1 MMLKFLGSVRVSP
14 HFRIVNIQERRF
26 IAEKGLHLRAADI
39 GVCLNL
45 QVDESLPNNCVT
57 SKACTLI
64 LYRYMHPFRG
74 LFVITPLDTKFRSY
88 VCLLHLPVNNSEQY
102 NVFNCF
108 LTVMP
113 VCLFKKTAR
122 QQRTIIEPYPSPASS
137 DALLGFVFGVLSSS
151 WVRNLCS
158 MCVCV

>member
-1 MMLKFLGSVRVSP
+1 MCVLICRWRSL
-14 HFRIVNIQERRF
+14 
-26 IAEKGLHLRAADI
+26 LHYHYQATMSQVKLVHTQILHPCLHPLRD
-39 GVCLNL
+39 
-45 QVDESLPNNCVT
+45 
-57 SKACTLI
+57 
-64 LYRYMHPFRG
+64 
-74 LFVITPLDTKFRSY
+74 LFVLAQLDTKFRSY
-88 VCLLHLPVNNSEQY
+88 VCLLHLPVNNSEQC

-113 VCLFKKTAR
+113 VCLLKKTAR